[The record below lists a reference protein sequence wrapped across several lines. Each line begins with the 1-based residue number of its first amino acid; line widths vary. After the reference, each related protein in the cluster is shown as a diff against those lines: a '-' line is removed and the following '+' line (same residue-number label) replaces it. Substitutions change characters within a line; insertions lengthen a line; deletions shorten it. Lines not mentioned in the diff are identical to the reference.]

1 VSCAR
6 SAEQEQFAASL
17 HGLLAAADAPAA
29 ARQWASGDHAAGLAL
44 WRKLAGLGVTALAV
58 PERYGGLGAGFGD
71 VMVACEELG
80 HHAVPGPVAETAAAV
95 PVLLA
100 GLADERLCARWLPG
114 LAAGDLVATLAV
126 PPWRPYA
133 ADADT
138 AGLILLAEPGAVRLA
153 AAGARHRSVDPAR
166 SLSEVSGRE
175 ALAQG
180 PATAAAVARA
190 REAGTLACA
199 AQLLGAGRALLEASV
214 RHAGQRAQ
222 FGRPVGAFQAVKHQL
237 ADVAVGLEFARP
249 LLDAAAA
256 AMTLGGHVK
265 GVAAKGGPA
274 SEAGDGDG
282 PTATRDVSA
291 AKVACTSAAQ
301 RAARAALQVHGAIGY
316 TQEHDLHLWLTKVRA
331 LAGAWGSQSE
341 HRARVMAAVAA
352 HGGLPWS

>member
-1 VSCAR
+1 MSCAR

-17 HGLLAAADAPAA
+17 HGLLAAADGPAA
-29 ARQWASGDHAAGLAL
+29 ARQWADGDRAAGLAL

-58 PERYGGLGAGFGD
+58 PQRHGGLGASFAD
-71 VMVACEELG
+71 VVVACEELG

-95 PVLLA
+95 PALIA

-114 LAAGDLVATLAV
+114 LAAGDLVATLAL

-133 ADADT
+133 ADADA
-138 AGLILLAEPGAVRLA
+138 AGLIVLAEPGAVRLA
-153 AAGARHRSVDPAR
+153 AAGARYRSVDPAR

-175 ALAQG
+175 MLAQG
-180 PATAAAVARA
+180 PATAAAVTQA

-214 RHAGQRAQ
+214 SHARQRAQ
-222 FGRPVGAFQAVKHQL
+222 FGRPVGTFQAVKHQL
-237 ADVAVGLEFARP
+237 ADVAIGLEFARP

-256 AMTLGGHVK
+256 AVTI
-265 GVAAKGGPA
+265 AAAANGAAANGT
-274 SEAGDGDG
+274 
-282 PTATRDVSA
+282 TAARDVSA

-352 HGGLPWS
+352 GGGLPWS

>member
-1 VSCAR
+1 MNGAR
-6 SAEQEQFAASL
+6 PAEQEQFAASL
-17 HGLLAAADAPAA
+17 HGLLAAADVPGA
-29 ARQWASGDHAAGLAL
+29 ARQWAGGDRAGGLGL
-44 WRKLAGLGVTALAV
+44 WRKLAGLGVSGLAV
-58 PERYGGLGAGFGD
+58 PQRYGGLGADFAD
-71 VMVACEELG
+71 VVVACEELG

-95 PVLLA
+95 PALIA
-100 GLADERLCARWLPG
+100 GLADERLCARWLPA
-114 LAAGDLVATLAV
+114 LAAGDLVATLAL

-133 ADADT
+133 ADADA

-175 ALAQG
+175 VLAQG
-180 PATAAAVARA
+180 AAVAAAVARA

-214 RHAGQRAQ
+214 SHARQRAQ

-237 ADVAVGLEFARP
+237 ADVAIGLEFARP

-256 AMTLGGHVK
+256 AVTLGASAK
-265 GVAAKGGPA
+265 GASAKGGT
-274 SEAGDGDG
+274 
-282 PTATRDVSA
+282 TAARDVSA
-291 AKVACTSAAQ
+291 AKVACTAAAQ

-352 HGGLPWS
+352 EGGLAWT

>member
-1 VSCAR
+1 MSGVR
-6 SAEQEQFAASL
+6 PAEQEQFAASL
-17 HGLLAAADAPAA
+17 HGLLAAADVPGA
-29 ARQWASGDHAAGLAL
+29 ARQWAGGDRAGGLAL
-44 WRKLAGLGVTALAV
+44 WRKLAGLGVSGLAV
-58 PERYGGLGAGFGD
+58 PQRYGGLGAGLAD
-71 VMVACEELG
+71 VVVACEELG

-95 PVLLA
+95 PALIA
-100 GLADERLCARWLPG
+100 ALADERLCARWLPG
-114 LAAGDLVATLAV
+114 LAAGDLVATLAL

-133 ADADT
+133 ADADA

-175 ALAQG
+175 VLAQG
-180 PATAAAVARA
+180 PAVAAAVVRA

-214 RHAGQRAQ
+214 SHARQRVQ

-237 ADVAVGLEFARP
+237 ADAAIGLEFARP

-256 AMTLGGHVK
+256 AVTLGASAK
-265 GVAAKGGPA
+265 GASAKGGT
-274 SEAGDGDG
+274 
-282 PTATRDVSA
+282 TAARDVSA
-291 AKVACTSAAQ
+291 AKVACTAAAQ

-352 HGGLPWS
+352 EGGLAWS

>member
-1 VSCAR
+1 MSGAR
-6 SAEQEQFAASL
+6 PAEQEQFAASL
-17 HGLLAAADAPAA
+17 HGLLAAADVPGA
-29 ARQWASGDHAAGLAL
+29 ARQWAGGDRAGGLGL
-44 WRKLAGLGVTALAV
+44 WRKLAGLGVSGLAV
-58 PERYGGLGAGFGD
+58 PQRYGGLGADFAD
-71 VMVACEELG
+71 VVVACEELG

-95 PVLLA
+95 PTLIA

-114 LAAGDLVATLAV
+114 LAAGDLVATLAL

-133 ADADT
+133 ADADA
-138 AGLILLAEPGAVRLA
+138 AGLILLAGPGAVRLA
-153 AAGARHRSVDPAR
+153 AAGARYSSVDPAR

-175 ALAQG
+175 VLARG
-180 PATAAAVARA
+180 PAVAAAVARA

-199 AQLLGAGRALLEASV
+199 AQLLGAGRALLEASIG
-214 RHAGQRAQ
+214 HARQRVQ
-222 FGRPVGAFQAVKHQL
+222 FGRPVGTFQAVKHQL
-237 ADVAVGLEFARP
+237 ADVAIGLEFAGP

-256 AMTLGGHVK
+256 AVSIG
-265 GVAAKGGPA
+265 AAADGEA
-274 SEAGDGDG
+274 SA
-282 PTATRDVSA
+282 ARDVSV

-352 HGGLPWS
+352 EGGLARS

>member
-1 VSCAR
+1 MSGACP
-6 SAEQEQFAASL
+6 AEREQFAASL
-17 HGLLAAADAPAA
+17 HGLLAAADVPGA
-29 ARQWASGDHAAGLAL
+29 ARQWADGDRAGGLAL

-58 PERYGGLGAGFGD
+58 PQAHGGLGAGFAD
-71 VMVACEELG
+71 VVAACEELG

-95 PVLLA
+95 PELIA

-114 LAAGDLVATLAV
+114 LATGDLVATLAL

-133 ADADT
+133 ADADA
-138 AGLILLAEPGAVRLA
+138 AGLVLLAGPGAIRLA

-175 ALAQG
+175 VLAQG
-180 PATAAAVARA
+180 PAAAAAVART

-214 RHAGQRAQ
+214 DHARQRVQ

-237 ADVAVGLEFARP
+237 ADVAIGLEFARP

-256 AMTLGGHVK
+256 AADGGRTT
-265 GVAAKGGPA
+265 AA
-274 SEAGDGDG
+274 
-282 PTATRDVSA
+282 RDVSA

-316 TQEHDLHLWLTKVRA
+316 TQEHDLRLWLTKVRA

-352 HGGLPWS
+352 DGGLAWG

>member
-1 VSCAR
+1 MSGAR
-6 SAEQEQFAASL
+6 PAEQEQFAASL
-17 HGLLAAADAPAA
+17 HGLLAAADVPGA
-29 ARQWASGDHAAGLAL
+29 ARQWAGGDRAGGLAL
-44 WRKLAGLGVTALAV
+44 WRKLAGLGVSGLAV
-58 PERYGGLGAGFGD
+58 PQRYGGLGAGLAD
-71 VMVACEELG
+71 VVVACEELG

-95 PVLLA
+95 PALIA
-100 GLADERLCARWLPG
+100 ALADERLCARWLPG
-114 LAAGDLVATLAV
+114 LAAGDLVATLAL

-133 ADADT
+133 ADADA

-175 ALAQG
+175 VLAQG
-180 PATAAAVARA
+180 AAVAAAVARA

-214 RHAGQRAQ
+214 SHARQRAQ

-237 ADVAVGLEFARP
+237 ADAAIGLEFARP

-256 AMTLGGHVK
+256 AVTLGASAK
-265 GVAAKGGPA
+265 GASAKGGT
-274 SEAGDGDG
+274 
-282 PTATRDVSA
+282 TAARDVSA
-291 AKVACTSAAQ
+291 AKVACTAAAQ

-352 HGGLPWS
+352 EGGLAWT